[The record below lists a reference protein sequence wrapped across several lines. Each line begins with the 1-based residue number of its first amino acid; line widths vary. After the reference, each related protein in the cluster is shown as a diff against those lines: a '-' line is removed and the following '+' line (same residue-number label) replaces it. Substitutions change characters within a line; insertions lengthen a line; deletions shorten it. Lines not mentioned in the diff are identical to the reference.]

1 MTFRNRLFN
10 AYYWVLSIF
19 YGLSAALLA
28 LAPGRGP
35 MTGAIKLYTRRM
47 LWAMDALA
55 GIRIDLRGQEKL
67 PEGAFIIAAKHHS
80 WGDGFVMFANVP
92 NLSFVTG
99 DHMERFPLVGAILR
113 KFGAI
118 IVDNCGGPE
127 ARKALS
133 ESAAQVA
140 KEGRRILIYPEG
152 NLAKPGERFRY
163 RTGVYYMSRDFD
175 LPVVPVATNL
185 GLFWEQ
191 TSAIKKPG
199 TATIEF
205 LDPIPTG
212 LERSEFL
219 ARLEAVVEG
228 RTQELIA
235 MATGEPVRESVL
247 VLAPDE
253 VRKAE
258 AAAKEAAA

>member
-1 MTFRNRLFN
+1 MTLRNRLFN

-19 YGLSAALLA
+19 YGLTAAFLA

-35 MTGAIKLYTRRM
+35 MTWAIRTYTRRM

-55 GIRIDLRGQEKL
+55 GIKVDLRGQEKL

-185 GLFWEQ
+185 GCFWEQ
-191 TSAIKKPG
+191 TSAKKTAG

-212 LERSEFL
+212 LERGEFL
-219 ARLEAVVEG
+219 TRLEAVVET
-228 RTQELIA
+228 RSQELIA
-235 MATGEPVRESVL
+235 MARGEPVRESVL
-247 VLAPDE
+247 VPTPDE
-253 VRKAE
+253 VRKAQAE
-258 AAAKEAAA
+258 AVAAA

>member
-1 MTFRNRLFN
+1 MRNRLFN
-10 AYYWVLSIF
+10 GYYWLLSIV
-19 YGLSAALLA
+19 YGLTAALLA
-28 LAPGRGP
+28 LAPGRRP

-55 GIRIDLRGQEKL
+55 GIKVDLRGQEKL
-67 PEGAFIIAAKHHS
+67 PDGAFIIAAKHHS

-140 KEGRRILIYPEG
+140 REGRRILIYPEG

-191 TSAIKKPG
+191 TSAVKKPG
-199 TATIEF
+199 VATIEF

-212 LERSEFL
+212 LERGEFL
-219 ARLEAVVEG
+219 ARLEAAVEG
-228 RTQELIA
+228 RSQELIA

-247 VLAPDE
+247 VPAPDE